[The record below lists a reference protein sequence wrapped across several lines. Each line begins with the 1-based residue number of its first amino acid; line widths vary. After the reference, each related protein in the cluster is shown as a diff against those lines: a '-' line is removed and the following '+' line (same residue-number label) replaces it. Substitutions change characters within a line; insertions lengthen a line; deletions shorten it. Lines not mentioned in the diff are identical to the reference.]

1 MIINRNISTQVV
13 DHLRKEIILGRY
25 QEGEPLV
32 ETSVSKELGVS
43 RGPVREAISKL
54 SSENLIEKF
63 SNGRNAV
70 VGFELEDIRNLYD
83 TRILLE
89 NHALSQITEA
99 SYSEAR
105 EKLLHFIKQMEEAD
119 YYEQRD
125 VETDLAF
132 HHQLVKM
139 SGNKSLRLLWSAQR
153 DIFRTLID
161 ITSEVTFTNQ
171 PEIINQHIEIVK
183 TLDEGNVEAAQN
195 LLKTHLSEACDH
207 CCRGKKLI

>member
-1 MIINRNISTQVV
+1 MILNRNISTQVV
-13 DHLRKEIILGRY
+13 DYLRKEIILGKY

-32 ETSVSKELGVS
+32 ETSLSKKLGVS
-43 RGPVREAISKL
+43 RGPIREAISKL

-70 VGFELEDIRNLYD
+70 IGFELEDIRNLYD

-89 NHALSQITEA
+89 NHALTQITKE
-99 SYSEAR
+99 SYSKNR
-105 EKLLHFIKQMEEAD
+105 DSLMRCINQMKEAD
-119 YYEQRD
+119 YYEERD
-125 VETDLAF
+125 IEIDLAF

-139 SGNKSLRLLWSAQR
+139 SGNNSLLLLWSTQR

-171 PEIINQHIEIVK
+171 PEIIDQHIKIIEK
-183 TLDEGNVEAAQN
+183 LDEYDIEAAQN

-207 CCRGKKLI
+207 CCKGKKLI